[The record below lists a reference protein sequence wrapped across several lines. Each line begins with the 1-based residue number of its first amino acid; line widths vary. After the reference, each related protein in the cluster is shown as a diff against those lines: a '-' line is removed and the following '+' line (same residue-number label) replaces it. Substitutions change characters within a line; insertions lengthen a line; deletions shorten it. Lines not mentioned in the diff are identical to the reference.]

1 MFENS
6 HKTSHFTT
14 LLIFTNEPFFR
25 RFSTTV
31 AFLLSKVQYPESGTC
46 LFTKRKS
53 CHPSCEKKRD
63 SRFINIKIFV
73 LKAGNLSRGHL
84 RTKRRKGGDFLKHF
98 SFRTKLCYISNS
110 LNSQKIT
117 NTICFQWLLGW
128 GLTLKRRK
136 IGLQQKWKQAEHKH
150 FSPSYKKKV
159 SWIQRAP
166 DTDMY
171 LMDFALVQRRLWFIL
186 CSQSPSK

>member
-1 MFENS
+1 MSLFP
-6 HKTSHFTT
+6 K
-14 LLIFTNEPFFR
+14 IFNH
-25 RFSTTV
+25 SG
-31 AFLLSKVQYPESGTC
+31 FLTFKSSISWKWYF
-46 LFTKRKS
+46 FTKRKS

-84 RTKRRKGGDFLKHF
+84 RTKRRKGGDLKHF

-110 LNSQKIT
+110 LNSPKIT

-159 SWIQRAP
+159 SWIQRAS

-171 LMDFALVQRRLWFIL
+171 LMDFSLVQRRLWFIL